1 MKVRKRF
8 LLYYDWENLIQDMS
22 DSDIASL
29 TKWIFKYQNTWEISD
44 MTYWAK
50 LAFAFMRPVFDEDR
64 KDWEETSKTNSKNAK
79 ERWNKM
85 RNNTDISGPMRPH
98 TTASEP
104 MRPSTD
110 IGIDSV
116 SGIDTDIIETDTTI
130 VVWEQA
136 LENKSDPDIN
146 NIIEVIK
153 WQVEFLWLIYK
164 KWSRERERAKNI
176 LTWKDFWQVC
186 EKANMSR
193 IEFCKSI
200 IYMSSKLDFWNG
212 KIYNSET
219 LYKHYAQV
227 YNEAVNL
234 KAKKQKDTSLIIF

>member
-1 MKVRKRF
+1 MKERKRF

-29 TKWIFKYQNTWEISD
+29 TRWIFKYQNTWEISD

-50 LAFAFMRPVFDEDR
+50 LAFSFMRPVFDEDR
-64 KDWEETSKTNSKNAK
+64 KDWEEVREVRRKAWSEWWKAKASKLKQNVAK
-79 ERWNKM
+79 ASTTKH
-85 RNNTDISGPMRPH
+85 DI
-98 TTASEP
+98 AV
-104 MRPSTD
+104 

-116 SGIDTDIIETDTTI
+116 NGIGIVTDITETVSKDTG
-130 VVWEQA
+130 EQA
-136 LENKSDPDIN
+136 LEVIEEFWDKEIN
-146 NIIEVIK
+146 SITEVIK

-200 IYMSSKLDFWNG
+200 IFMSSNLDFWNW

-234 KAKKQKDTSLIIF
+234 KAKKQKDTSLITF